1 MSAGFTMNR
10 MQAAQARPIP
20 GPWLIPTLLAALMLL
35 GTACGDSVNAQLA
48 EIRSLQ
54 EAGQFDPSIAPLRRL
69 LATDT
74 SHPEANFRLGIALV
88 RTGRPS
94 LAVWPLQKASGSE
107 EYAVQAGLL
116 LASTLVRN
124 QAYEE
129 SIRASTR
136 VLDLEPNNIA
146 ALSSRGKAQLNAGL
160 PAEALDDAERILALR
175 PDDHNAALLYS
186 AALLDLDRPDEAEA
200 SLKNLYAT
208 TVAGGN
214 ENEIARTCAVLAIFY
229 RSQEDNDRARA
240 TYEKCLA
247 EYPAHAL
254 LQQWVSDF
262 YLDVGESED
271 AIAIWRAAVE
281 RTPEDLSLRSKLAD
295 LLYGQGH
302 EKQALSVLN
311 ESVELFD
318 TPAAWRML
326 ASYYRKSGDPA
337 EARKA
342 LEQAMERT
350 RNVSDPMRFALADM
364 LIEEGDYERAAE
376 IAASLSEPAYR
387 HLLEGAVLLRRG
399 EPKAALARFDAGLR
413 LWPNNA
419 GARYLAGMAAQEL
432 GDRDRAMA
440 EYREAVRVAADETDA
455 ALRLAEMNFAVGQ
468 YQSTLQFADRHIRSR
483 PYVEPTAHVIAAR
496 SATALGLLDRAE
508 SLLKNLQAK
517 DESSPVSYV
526 ELAAVARRR
535 DGSLAA
541 VAVIRDSGLD
551 LGDPANI
558 DALRSL
564 ASDQL
569 ELGRSEEA
577 IELVVAT
584 AGAEPQSAELLDLY
598 ARVLLRAGR
607 EAEALKKL
615 DAALALD
622 PDFAPALEAKGGLL
636 RAGGDLDG
644 ALGLFRR
651 AAEADPDKGEYVYL
665 AAQILLIQGHNEAAV
680 ALLEKAVMV
689 EPGHVEASNDLA
701 WLLASR
707 ESDLERALD
716 LAKIAVRVRR
726 SAETLDTLGYVHLRK
741 GDAEQAV
748 SVLGKALEE
757 RPDSP
762 SIEYRLGVALAA
774 TGDKERARAVLTKA
788 LESPPFPEAAAARA
802 ELARLQDS

>member
-35 GTACGDSVNAQLA
+35 GTACGDSVDAQLA

-54 EAGQFDPSIAPLRRL
+54 EAGQFDPSIAPLRKL
-69 LATDT
+69 LATES
-74 SHPEANFRLGIALV
+74 SHPEANYRLGIALV

-124 QAYEE
+124 QAYGE

-146 ALSSRGKAQLNAGL
+146 ALSSRGKAELNAGQ

-208 TVAGGN
+208 TVAGGD
-214 ENEIARTCAVLAIFY
+214 ENVIARTCAVLAIFY

-262 YLDVGESED
+262 YLDVGEPED

-295 LLYGQGH
+295 LLYGQGQ

-318 TPAAWRML
+318 TPT
-326 ASYYRKSGDPA
+326 A

-432 GDRDRAMA
+432 GDRNRAMA
-440 EYREAVRVAADETDA
+440 EYREAVRVAPDETDA

-577 IELVVAT
+577 IELVGAT

-607 EAEALKKL
+607 EAETLKKL

-636 RAGGDLDG
+636 RTGGDLDG

-680 ALLEKAVMV
+680 ALLEKAVAV